1 MKIALQDKVIKDYMD
16 KEGVTEFLDCSNE
29 GEAVAIASGYYL
41 ATGKRADVYFS
52 ADGLCNAMNFLTSYI
67 IPEEIEMNLFIST
80 GRTEKPHKVMTD
92 IYQDLIKLIPYDTE
106 RISITTIQR

>member
-1 MKIALQDKVIKDYMD
+1 MKIALTDKVIKDYMD

-52 ADGLCNAMNFLTSYI
+52 ADGLCNAMNFITSYI

-92 IYQDLIKLIPYDTE
+92 IYQDLIKLIPFDAK
-106 RISITTIQR
+106 RISITTIQG

>member
-1 MKIALQDKVIKDYMD
+1 MKITLQDKVIKDYMD
-16 KEGVTEFLDCSNE
+16 KEGVTDFLNCSNE

-67 IPEEIEMNLFIST
+67 IPENIEMNLYIST
-80 GRTEKPHKVMTD
+80 GRTEAPHKVMTD
-92 IYQDLIKLIPYDTE
+92 IYQDLIKLLPYDTS
-106 RISITTIQR
+106 RISITTVQR